1 VADLKVVKYSKQRKD
16 KFSLVQRKEADEE
29 RGGHQV
35 STKHEKIQPNVE
47 GAVLLQSC
55 SAPRLSEADAEANA
69 WNASPAKNA
78 RKNAKRKKTE
88 KACVSRK

>member
-29 RGGHQV
+29 RGGHKV
-35 STKHEKIQPNVE
+35 STKHEKIKPDAE
-47 GAVLLQSC
+47 GAALLQSC

-69 WNASPAKNA
+69 WNAKGAKNA
-78 RKNAKRKKTE
+78 RKNAKRMKTE
-88 KACVSRK
+88 RASVSRK